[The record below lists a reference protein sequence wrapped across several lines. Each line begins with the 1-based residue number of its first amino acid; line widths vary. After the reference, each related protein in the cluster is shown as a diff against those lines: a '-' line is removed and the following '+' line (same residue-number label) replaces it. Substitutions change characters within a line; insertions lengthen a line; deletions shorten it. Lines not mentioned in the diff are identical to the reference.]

1 MYDHFIAVDWAQA
14 NMAIARMTG
23 ISDKITTHEGPT
35 DLFGLQSYL
44 KTLKGAK
51 ILTLEEST
59 GAQWLYTELKP
70 LVDKILICDPY
81 RNHLLSEGA
90 KTDKIDASKLVQL
103 LRANLLKEVFH
114 SGDEL
119 IHIRKIMSAYADLV
133 VAGVRL
139 KNQRSALFRSAGKSH
154 KEDTSLEL
162 GSEQFVLE
170 GVDRSIESYEEEK
183 LRYEAEFGRLA
194 KKHKPI
200 RLVKSLPGI
209 GPINAVKIIAYVV
222 DPKRFKTKG
231 QFLSY
236 CGLVKLDRVS
246 GGKSYGKKNSRF
258 CRPLKEV
265 FKTAVSTA
273 IQEDRNNPMRDYY
286 LYLINEN
293 KYAEHDA
300 RSAVARR
307 IAILTLGVLKSGKNF
322 DPHRRDRCKK
332 SET

>member
-154 KEDTSLEL
+154 KEDTSL
-162 GSEQFVLE
+162 VLRRV
-170 GVDRSIESYEEEK
+170 GIRPA
-183 LRYEAEFGRLA
+183 RPGR
-194 KKHKPI
+194 
-200 RLVKSLPGI
+200 G
-209 GPINAVKIIAYVV
+209 
-222 DPKRFKTKG
+222 
-231 QFLSY
+231 
-236 CGLVKLDRVS
+236 
-246 GGKSYGKKNSRF
+246 
-258 CRPLKEV
+258 RPLLPTDLSTIGKE
-265 FKTAVSTA
+265 
-273 IQEDRNNPMRDYY
+273 
-286 LYLINEN
+286 
-293 KYAEHDA
+293 KYAHYNQSHLL
-300 RSAVARR
+300 RM
-307 IAILTLGVLKSGKNF
+307 G
-322 DPHRRDRCKK
+322 
-332 SET
+332 